1 MAFAVL
7 CLSRLIHG
15 YSCKADKRV
24 LFTKKFFDNRY
35 MQGAFLG
42 GFVLLTA
49 VITIPALHGF
59 FAVQILRAG
68 ELAIVYGM
76 SVVSMLVIQGM
87 KSLIKI

>member
-1 MAFAVL
+1 
-7 CLSRLIHG
+7 
-15 YSCKADKRV
+15 
-24 LFTKKFFDNRY
+24 
-35 MQGAFLG
+35 MQGAVLG